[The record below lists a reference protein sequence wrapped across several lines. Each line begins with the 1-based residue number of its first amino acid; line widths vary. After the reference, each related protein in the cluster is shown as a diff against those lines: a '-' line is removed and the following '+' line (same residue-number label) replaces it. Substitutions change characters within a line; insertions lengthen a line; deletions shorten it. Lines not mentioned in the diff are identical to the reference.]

1 MEIITIH
8 ACPHNC
14 ENATFT
20 TTAHIMQDW
29 EVTAEGE
36 FIGVATD
43 CLEVTHRPDNDNIWT
58 CNGCGAE
65 AEAITCVKRY
75 MSDGS
80 VLYTEHAR
88 LDGQEPRAFFV
99 GLGKEGLNPAKV
111 LKDDAGYYVVWCGGR
126 IDI

>member
-20 TTAHIMQDW
+20 TTAHVMQDW
-29 EVTAEGE
+29 EVDAEGE
-36 FIGVATD
+36 FIKVVTD
-43 CLEVTHRPDNDNIWT
+43 CLEVSHRPDNDNTWT
-58 CNGCGAE
+58 CNVCGAE

-80 VLYTEHAR
+80 VLYTEQAR
-88 LDGQEPRAFFV
+88 LDGQEPRVFFV
-99 GLGKEGLNPAKV
+99 GSARVGLNPAKV